1 MILAETGPTVP
12 RAGAP
17 MVRQQPGGVFSI
29 GGCWGAH
36 LMTEYLQK
44 MYHFHMVEHLTG
56 VGKDEP
62 GILLSLRSS

>member
-29 GGCWGAH
+29 GGMLGRPFDDGIFA
-36 LMTEYLQK
+36 K